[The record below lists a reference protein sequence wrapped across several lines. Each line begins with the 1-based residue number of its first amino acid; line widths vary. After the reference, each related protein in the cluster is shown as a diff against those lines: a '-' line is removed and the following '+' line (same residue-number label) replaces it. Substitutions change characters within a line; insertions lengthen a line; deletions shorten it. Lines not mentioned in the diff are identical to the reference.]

1 MKFYYVF
8 YWIIIAAAFASCN
21 SSVAEKEDNKPNILF
36 IAVDDLRPELN
47 CYGQTKMISP
57 NIDRLAESGLM
68 LTRAY
73 CNVPVCGASRASL
86 LTGTRPTRN
95 NFLGYDTWADKDLP
109 GNITLPE
116 YFRQNGYYTA
126 SNGKIFHHLNDG
138 EGSWNE
144 PAWHPSQGDSLRNW
158 RDYRTTVNIQ
168 ISLTSGNGRGP
179 AWEKSDVPDS
189 AYFDGKTALKTI
201 RDLAKLGKGE
211 QPFFIAAGFLKPHL
225 PFNAPAKYWD
235 MYDPQTIGL
244 TNNPDRAKNSPEAA
258 YHNFGELRNYDG
270 IPAFGPLP
278 DSLALKL
285 RHGYYAATSYTDAQI
300 GLLLDALDS
309 LGLAENT
316 IVILW
321 GDHGWNLG
329 EHGLWCKHCNF
340 NTSLQTPLI
349 IRAPGKP
356 SGVKSAA
363 LTEYV
368 DIYPTLC
375 ELAGL
380 PLPEHL
386 DGSSFASLFEQPEQ
400 PVKEQIVSKYFD
412 GVSLRTNRYLYT
424 EWLNKEGETYAR
436 MLYDHQNDPD
446 EKVNIAEEHENKALV
461 EELAA
466 KLRQNWGKN
475 FQDQPDPVGI

>member
-1 MKFYYVF
+1 
-8 YWIIIAAAFASCN
+8 
-21 SSVAEKEDNKPNILF
+21 
-36 IAVDDLRPELN
+36 
-47 CYGQTKMISP
+47 
-57 NIDRLAESGLM
+57 
-68 LTRAY
+68 
-73 CNVPVCGASRASL
+73 
-86 LTGTRPTRN
+86 
-95 NFLGYDTWADKDLP
+95 
-109 GNITLPE
+109 
-116 YFRQNGYYTA
+116 
-126 SNGKIFHHLNDG
+126 
-138 EGSWNE
+138 
-144 PAWHPSQGDSLRNW
+144 
-158 RDYRTTVNIQ
+158 
-168 ISLTSGNGRGP
+168 
-179 AWEKSDVPDS
+179 
-189 AYFDGKTALKTI
+189 
-201 RDLAKLGKGE
+201 
-211 QPFFIAAGFLKPHL
+211 
-225 PFNAPAKYWD
+225 

-446 EKVNIAEEHENKALV
+446 EK
-461 EELAA
+461 
-466 KLRQNWGKN
+466 
-475 FQDQPDPVGI
+475 